1 MKSDIFFFVAT
12 IATVVVAAFLAVA
25 IYYLVRF
32 LKKANRISDSVEDGI
47 DQLKEGVKD
56 QPFLNFLFKKKK
68 TKKQKQH
75 LVHIVTLAEM
85 GVQLI
90 QVINRQGYK

>member
-1 MKSDIFFFVAT
+1 MESLMKADIFFFVAT
-12 IATVVVAAFLAVA
+12 IATVVVAAFLGVA

-68 TKKQKQH
+68 TKKQK
-75 LVHIVTLAEM
+75 
-85 GVQLI
+85 
-90 QVINRQGYK
+90 